1 MCKKCYLV
9 VVYAMYNLIILHC
22 YREIIMITE
31 SKNIVIKHLVNRLR
45 DIRTDSFEFRTTI
58 EEISR
63 ILLSEALADSE
74 TITVNI
80 NTWQGHLDVQMI
92 EEQSLVF
99 VPILR
104 AGEPMLTGILK
115 SLPNSRSG
123 FLAMKRDEETAESK
137 IFYQS
142 MPKLEGKTVVL
153 LDPMVATGGS
163 LVDAI
168 AMVKEKNPKN
178 IISLNILGAK
188 EGVQIVEDAHPDIDL
203 FIAQIDP
210 RLDENKYIR
219 PGLGDAGD
227 RAFHTQD

>member
-1 MCKKCYLV
+1 M
-9 VVYAMYNLIILHC
+9 II
-22 YREIIMITE
+22 E

-45 DIRTDSFEFRTTI
+45 DIRTGSFEFRTAI

-63 ILLSEALADSE
+63 ILLSEALENAP
-74 TITVNI
+74 TIIVNI
-80 NTWQGHLDVQMI
+80 DTWQGDLDVQMI

-104 AGEPMLTGILK
+104 AGEPMLTGVLK
-115 SLPNSRSG
+115 SLPNARSG
-123 FLAMKRDEETAESK
+123 FLAMKRDEETAESLV
-137 IFYQS
+137 FYEN
-142 MPKLEGKTVVL
+142 MPNLKGKTVVL

-168 AMVKEKNPKN
+168 TLVKKKSPEK

-188 EGVQIVEDAHPDIDL
+188 EGVDIVHNAHSDIEMY
-203 FIAQIDP
+203 IAQIDP

-227 RAFHTQD
+227 RAFHTKN

>member
-1 MCKKCYLV
+1 M
-9 VVYAMYNLIILHC
+9 II
-22 YREIIMITE
+22 E
-31 SKNIVIKHLVNRLR
+31 SKNIMIKHLVNRLR
-45 DIRTDSFEFRTTI
+45 DIRTGSFEFRTTI

-63 ILLSEALADSE
+63 ILLSEALENSP

-80 NTWQGHLDVQMI
+80 DTWQGDLDVQMI

-115 SLPNSRSG
+115 SLPNARSG
-123 FLAMKRDEETAESK
+123 FLAMKRDEETAESLV
-137 IFYQS
+137 FYEN
-142 MPKLEGKTVVL
+142 MPNLEGKTVVL

-168 AMVKEKNPKN
+168 TLVKAKSPDN
-178 IISLNILGAK
+178 IISLNILGAQ
-188 EGVQIVEDAHPDIDL
+188 EGVDIVHHAHDDIKMY
-203 FIAQIDP
+203 IAQIDP

-227 RAFHTQD
+227 RAFHTH

>member
-1 MCKKCYLV
+1 M
-9 VVYAMYNLIILHC
+9 II
-22 YREIIMITE
+22 E
-31 SKNIVIKHLVNRLR
+31 SNNIVIKHLVNRLR
-45 DIRTDSFEFRTTI
+45 DIRTGSFEFRTTI

-63 ILLSEALADSE
+63 ILLSEALDDAP

-80 NTWQGHLDVQMI
+80 DTWQGDLDVQVI
-92 EEQSLVF
+92 EEQTLVF

-115 SLPNSRSG
+115 SLPNARSG
-123 FLAMKRDEETAESK
+123 FLAMKRDEETAESLV
-137 IFYQS
+137 FYEN
-142 MPKLEGKTVVL
+142 MPNLKGKTVVL

-163 LVDAI
+163 LNDAI
-168 AMVKEKNPKN
+168 ALVKAKSPQR
-178 IISLNILGAK
+178 IISLNILGAQ
-188 EGVQIVEDAHPDIDL
+188 EGVDVVRAAHNDIDMY
-203 FIAQIDP
+203 IAQIDP

>member
-1 MCKKCYLV
+1 
-9 VVYAMYNLIILHC
+9 MYK
-22 YREIIMITE
+22 E
-31 SKNIVIKHLVNRLR
+31 SHNIVIKHLVNRLR
-45 DIRTDSFEFRTTI
+45 DIRTGSFEFRTTI

-63 ILLSEALADSE
+63 ILLSEALANHD

-80 NTWQGHLDVQMI
+80 DTWQGDLDVQII

-99 VPILR
+99 IPILR

-115 SLPNSRSG
+115 SLPNARSG
-123 FLAMKRDEETAESK
+123 FLAMKRDEKTAESHL
-137 IFYQS
+137 FYKS
-142 MPKLEGKTVVL
+142 VPNLADKTVIL

-168 AMVKEKNPKN
+168 SLVKSALPRK
-178 IISLNILGAK
+178 IISLNILGAQ
-188 EGVQIVEDAHPDIDL
+188 EGIDTVTQAHADIDM
-203 FIAQIDP
+203 FIAHIDP

-227 RAFHTQD
+227 RAFHTHD

>member
-1 MCKKCYLV
+1 
-9 VVYAMYNLIILHC
+9 
-22 YREIIMITE
+22 MITE
-31 SKNIVIKHLVNRLR
+31 SNNTIIKHLVNRLR
-45 DIRTDSFEFRTTI
+45 DIRTHSFEFRTTI

-63 ILLSEALADSE
+63 ILLSEALANHD

-80 NTWQGHLDVQMI
+80 DTWQGDLDVQVV

-99 VPILR
+99 IPILR

-115 SLPNSRSG
+115 SLPNARSG
-123 FLAMKRDEETAESK
+123 FLAMKRDEATASSHLFYESL
-137 IFYQS
+137 
-142 MPKLEGKTVVL
+142 PNLAGKTVIL

-163 LVDAI
+163 LNDAV
-168 AMVKEKNPKN
+168 ALVKEKKPKR
-178 IISLNILGAK
+178 IISLNILGSQL
-188 EGVQIVEDAHPDIDL
+188 GVKVVAEAHGDIDM

-210 RLDENKYIR
+210 RLDDNKYIR

>member
-1 MCKKCYLV
+1 
-9 VVYAMYNLIILHC
+9 MYKQ
-22 YREIIMITE
+22 

-45 DIRTDSFEFRTTI
+45 DNRTGSFEFRTTI

-63 ILLSEALADSE
+63 ILLSEALAESE

-80 NTWQGHLDVQMI
+80 DTWQGDLDVQMI
-92 EEQSLVF
+92 QEQALVF

-115 SLPNSRSG
+115 SLPNARSG
-123 FLAMKRDEETAESK
+123 FLAMKRDEETAESL
-137 IFYQS
+137 IFYEN
-142 MPKLEGKTVVL
+142 MPNLEGKTIVL

-168 AMVKEKNPKN
+168 TMVKERGPDK
-178 IISLNILGAK
+178 IICLNILGAQ
-188 EGVQIVEDAHPDIDL
+188 EGVDIVNEAHDDIEMY
-203 FIAQIDP
+203 IAQIDP

-227 RAFHTQD
+227 RAFRTQD

>member
-1 MCKKCYLV
+1 M
-9 VVYAMYNLIILHC
+9 II
-22 YREIIMITE
+22 E

-45 DIRTDSFEFRTTI
+45 DIRTGSFEFRTTI

-63 ILLSEALADSE
+63 ILLSEALDDAP

-80 NTWQGHLDVQMI
+80 DTWQGDLDVQVI
-92 EEQSLVF
+92 EEQALVF

-115 SLPNSRSG
+115 SLPNARSG
-123 FLAMKRDEETAESK
+123 FLAMKRDEETAESLV
-137 IFYQS
+137 FYEN
-142 MPKLEGKTVVL
+142 MPNLKGKTVVL

-163 LVDAI
+163 LNDAI
-168 AMVKEKNPKN
+168 ALVKAKSPER
-178 IISLNILGAK
+178 IISLNILGAQ
-188 EGVQIVEDAHPDIDL
+188 EGVDIVRAAHEDIDMY
-203 FIAQIDP
+203 IAQIDP

>member
-1 MCKKCYLV
+1 M
-9 VVYAMYNLIILHC
+9 II
-22 YREIIMITE
+22 E

-45 DIRTDSFEFRTTI
+45 DIRTGSFEFRTTI

-63 ILLSEALADSE
+63 ILLSEALANHD

-80 NTWQGHLDVQMI
+80 DTWQGDLDVQVI

-115 SLPNSRSG
+115 SLPNARSG
-123 FLAMKRDEETAESK
+123 FLAMKRDEETAESLV
-137 IFYQS
+137 FYEN
-142 MPKLEGKTVVL
+142 MPNLADKTVVL

-163 LVDAI
+163 LIDAI
-168 AMVKEKNPKN
+168 ALVKEKSPKN
-178 IISLNILGAK
+178 IISLNILGAQ
-188 EGVQIVEDAHPDIDL
+188 EGIDTVHNAHGDIEI

-227 RAFHTQD
+227 RAFHTQA

>member
-1 MCKKCYLV
+1 M
-9 VVYAMYNLIILHC
+9 II
-22 YREIIMITE
+22 E
-31 SKNIVIKHLVNRLR
+31 SKNVVIKHLVNRLR
-45 DIRTDSFEFRTTI
+45 DIRTGSFEFRTTI

-63 ILLSEALADSE
+63 ILLSEALNDAP

-80 NTWQGHLDVQMI
+80 DTWQGDLDVQVI
-92 EEQSLVF
+92 EEQKLVF

-115 SLPNSRSG
+115 SLPNARSG
-123 FLAMKRDEETAESK
+123 FLAMKRDEETAESLV
-137 IFYQS
+137 FYEN
-142 MPKLEGKTVVL
+142 MPNLKGKTVVL

-163 LVDAI
+163 LNDAI
-168 AMVKEKNPKN
+168 ALVKAKSPDR

-188 EGVQIVEDAHPDIDL
+188 EGVDIVRKAHSDIDMY
-203 FIAQIDP
+203 IAQIDP

>member
-1 MCKKCYLV
+1 
-9 VVYAMYNLIILHC
+9 
-22 YREIIMITE
+22 MITE
-31 SKNIVIKHLVNRLR
+31 SQNIVIKHLVNRLR
-45 DIRTDSFEFRTTI
+45 DNRTGSFEFRTTI

-63 ILLSEALADSE
+63 ILLSEALANHE

-80 NTWQGHLDVQMI
+80 DTWQGDLDVQMI

-99 VPILR
+99 IPILR

-115 SLPNSRSG
+115 SLPNARSG
-123 FLAMKRDEETAESK
+123 FLAMKRDEETAESLV
-137 IFYQS
+137 FYEN
-142 MPKLEGKTVVL
+142 MPNLVGKTVIL

-168 AMVKEKNPKN
+168 SLVKDKSPKN
-178 IISLNILGAK
+178 IISLNILGAQ
-188 EGVQIVEDAHPDIDL
+188 EGVDIVENAHSDIDMY
-203 FIAQIDP
+203 IAQIDP

>member
-1 MCKKCYLV
+1 
-9 VVYAMYNLIILHC
+9 
-22 YREIIMITE
+22 MITE
-31 SKNIVIKHLVNRLR
+31 SKNVVVKHLVNRLR
-45 DIRTDSFEFRTTI
+45 DIRTGSFEFRTTI

-63 ILLSEALADSE
+63 ILLSEALDDAP

-80 NTWQGHLDVQMI
+80 DTWQGDLDVQVI
-92 EEQSLVF
+92 EEQKLVF

-115 SLPNSRSG
+115 SLPNARSG
-123 FLAMKRDEETAESK
+123 FLAMKRDEKTAESLV
-137 IFYQS
+137 FYEN
-142 MPKLEGKTVVL
+142 MPNLKGKTVVL

-163 LVDAI
+163 LNDAI
-168 AMVKEKNPKN
+168 DLVKAKSPDR

-188 EGVQIVEDAHPDIDL
+188 EGVDIVRNAHDDIDMY
-203 FIAQIDP
+203 IAQIDP

-227 RAFHTQD
+227 RAFHTHD

>member
-1 MCKKCYLV
+1 
-9 VVYAMYNLIILHC
+9 
-22 YREIIMITE
+22 MIKE
-31 SKNIVIKHLVNRLR
+31 SKNIVVKHLVNRLR
-45 DIRTDSFEFRTTI
+45 DSRTDSFEFRTTI
-58 EEISR
+58 EEIAR
-63 ILLSEALADSE
+63 ILLSEALADAE

-80 NTWQGHLDVQMI
+80 DTWQGSLDVQMI
-92 EEQSLVF
+92 EEQALVF

-115 SLPNSRSG
+115 SLPNARSG
-123 FLAMKRDEETAESK
+123 FLAMKRDEATAQSHLFYESL
-137 IFYQS
+137 
-142 MPKLEGKTVVL
+142 PNLTDKTVVL

-163 LVDAI
+163 LADAI
-168 AMVKEKNPKN
+168 TLVKEKQPKN
-178 IISLNILGAK
+178 IISLNILGAT
-188 EGVQIVEDAHPDIDL
+188 EGVEVVKNAHPDIDV

>member
-1 MCKKCYLV
+1 M
-9 VVYAMYNLIILHC
+9 II
-22 YREIIMITE
+22 E
-31 SKNIVIKHLVNRLR
+31 SQNTVIKHLVNRLR

-63 ILLSEALADSE
+63 ILLSEALAGHD

-80 NTWQGHLDVQMI
+80 STWQGDLDVQMI

-99 VPILR
+99 IPILR

-115 SLPNSRSG
+115 SLPNARSG
-123 FLAMKRDEETAESK
+123 FIAMKRDEATAESHL
-137 IFYQS
+137 FYQS
-142 MPKLEGKTVVL
+142 LPSLSGKTVVL

-163 LVDAI
+163 LADAMTLI
-168 AMVKEKNPKN
+168 KAKQPGKM
-178 IISLNILGAK
+178 ISLNILGAQ
-188 EGVQIVEDAHPDIDL
+188 EGVDVVAAAHPDIDL

-227 RAFHTQD
+227 RAFHTHD

>member
-1 MCKKCYLV
+1 
-9 VVYAMYNLIILHC
+9 
-22 YREIIMITE
+22 MITE
-31 SKNIVIKHLVNRLR
+31 SQNIVIKHLVNRLR
-45 DIRTDSFEFRTTI
+45 DIRTGSFEFRTTI

-63 ILLSEALADSE
+63 ILLSEALANHD

-80 NTWQGHLDVQMI
+80 DTWQGDLDVQMI

-99 VPILR
+99 IPILR

-115 SLPNSRSG
+115 SLPNARSG
-123 FLAMKRDEETAESK
+123 FVAMKRDEATAESHL
-137 IFYQS
+137 FYES
-142 MPKLEGKTVVL
+142 LPSLAGKTVVL

-168 AMVKEKNPKN
+168 GLVKEKEPRK

-188 EGVQIVEDAHPDIDL
+188 EGVDIVDAAHPDIAL
-203 FIAQIDP
+203 CIAQIDP

-227 RAFHTQD
+227 RAFHTHD

>member
-1 MCKKCYLV
+1 M
-9 VVYAMYNLIILHC
+9 
-22 YREIIMITE
+22 
-31 SKNIVIKHLVNRLR
+31 R

-63 ILLSEALADSE
+63 ILLSEALAEHE

-80 NTWQGHLDVQMI
+80 STWQGDLDVPMI

-115 SLPNSRSG
+115 SLPNARSG
-123 FLAMKRDEETAESK
+123 FLAMKRDEETAESLL
-137 IFYQS
+137 FYQS
-142 MPKLEGKTVVL
+142 IPNVQGKTVFL

-163 LVDAI
+163 LEDAVSLI
-168 AMVKEKNPKN
+168 KRESPKQ
-178 IISLNILGAK
+178 IFTLNILGAQ
-188 EGVQIVEDAHPDIDL
+188 EGVDIVNDAHPDIKMY
-203 FIAQIDP
+203 IAQIDP

-227 RAFHTQD
+227 RAFHTHD

>member
-1 MCKKCYLV
+1 
-9 VVYAMYNLIILHC
+9 
-22 YREIIMITE
+22 MITE

-45 DIRTDSFEFRTTI
+45 DNRTGSFEFRTTI

-63 ILLSEALADSE
+63 ILLSEALANHD

-80 NTWQGHLDVQMI
+80 DTWQGDLDVQMI
-92 EEQSLVF
+92 EEQALVF

-115 SLPNSRSG
+115 SLPNARSG
-123 FLAMKRDEETAESK
+123 FLAMKRDEKTAESLV
-137 IFYQS
+137 FYEN
-142 MPKLEGKTVVL
+142 MPNLAGKTVVL

-168 AMVKEKNPKN
+168 SLVKDKSPKN

-188 EGVQIVEDAHPDIDL
+188 EGIDIVKNTHQDIDMY
-203 FIAQIDP
+203 IAQIDP

-227 RAFHTQD
+227 RAFHTHD

>member
-1 MCKKCYLV
+1 
-9 VVYAMYNLIILHC
+9 
-22 YREIIMITE
+22 MIKE

-45 DIRTDSFEFRTTI
+45 DSRTDSFEFRTTI

-63 ILLSEALADSE
+63 ILLSEALADAE

-80 NTWQGHLDVQMI
+80 DTWQGSLDVQMI
-92 EEQSLVF
+92 EEQALVF

-115 SLPNSRSG
+115 SLPNARSG
-123 FLAMKRDEETAESK
+123 FLAMKRDEETAQSHL
-137 IFYQS
+137 FYES
-142 MPKLEGKTVVL
+142 MPNLAGKTVVL

-163 LVDAI
+163 LADA
-168 AMVKEKNPKN
+168 MTLVKEKQPKN
-178 IISLNILGAK
+178 IISLNILGAT
-188 EGVQIVEDAHPDIDL
+188 EGVDVVKNAHPDIDV

>member
-1 MCKKCYLV
+1 
-9 VVYAMYNLIILHC
+9 
-22 YREIIMITE
+22 MINE
-31 SKNIVIKHLVNRLR
+31 SQNSVAKHLVNRLR
-45 DIRTDSFEFRTTI
+45 DIRTDSSEFRTTI

-63 ILLSEALADSE
+63 ILLSEALANHD

-80 NTWQGHLDVQMI
+80 GTWQGDLDVQMI

-115 SLPNSRSG
+115 SLPKARSG
-123 FLAMKRDEETAESK
+123 FLAMKRNEATAESRL
-137 IFYQS
+137 FYES
-142 MPKLEGKTVVL
+142 MPNLTGKTVVL

-168 AMVKEKNPKN
+168 ALVKDKQPKQV
-178 IISLNILGAK
+178 ISLNILGAE
-188 EGVQIVEDAHPDIDL
+188 EGVTVVENAHPDISL

-227 RAFHTQD
+227 RAFHTHD

>member
-1 MCKKCYLV
+1 M
-9 VVYAMYNLIILHC
+9 II
-22 YREIIMITE
+22 E
-31 SKNIVIKHLVNRLR
+31 SKNVVIKHLVNRLR
-45 DIRTDSFEFRTTI
+45 DIRTGSFEFRTTI

-63 ILLSEALADSE
+63 ILLSEALDDAP

-80 NTWQGHLDVQMI
+80 DTWQGDLDVQVI
-92 EEQSLVF
+92 EEQKLVF

-115 SLPNSRSG
+115 SLPNARSG
-123 FLAMKRDEETAESK
+123 FLAMKRDEETAESLV
-137 IFYQS
+137 FYEN
-142 MPKLEGKTVVL
+142 MPNLKGKTVVL

-163 LVDAI
+163 LNDAI
-168 AMVKEKNPKN
+168 ALVKAKSPER

-188 EGVQIVEDAHPDIDL
+188 EGVEIVRNAHDDIDMY
-203 FIAQIDP
+203 IAQIDP

>member
-1 MCKKCYLV
+1 
-9 VVYAMYNLIILHC
+9 
-22 YREIIMITE
+22 MIKE
-31 SKNIVIKHLVNRLR
+31 SQNIVIKHLVNRLR

-63 ILLSEALADSE
+63 ILLSEALAKHN

-80 NTWQGHLDVQMI
+80 DTWQGDLDVQMI

-104 AGEPMLTGILK
+104 AGEPMLNGLLK
-115 SLPNSRSG
+115 SLPNARSG
-123 FLAMKRDEETAESK
+123 FVAMKRDESTAESHL
-137 IFYQS
+137 FYES
-142 MPKLEGKTVVL
+142 LPNLAGKTVVL

-163 LVDAI
+163 LAEAI
-168 AMVKEKNPKN
+168 GLIKAKQPKQ
-178 IISLNILGAK
+178 IISLNILGAQ
-188 EGVQIVEDAHPDIDL
+188 EGVDIVEAAHPDIEL

>member
-1 MCKKCYLV
+1 
-9 VVYAMYNLIILHC
+9 
-22 YREIIMITE
+22 MITE
-31 SKNIVIKHLVNRLR
+31 SHNIVIKHLVNRLR
-45 DIRTDSFEFRTTI
+45 DARTHSFEFRTTI

-63 ILLSEALADSE
+63 ILLSEALANHP

-80 NTWQGHLDVQMI
+80 DTWQGDLDVQMI

-99 VPILR
+99 IPILR

-115 SLPNSRSG
+115 SLPNARSG
-123 FLAMKRDEETAESK
+123 FLAMKRDEDTAESRL
-137 IFYQS
+137 FYES
-142 MPKLEGKTVVL
+142 MPNLAGKTVVL

-163 LVDAI
+163 LNDAI
-168 AMVKEKNPKN
+168 DIIKAKSPAK
-178 IISLNILGAK
+178 IISLNILGSQV
-188 EGVQIVEDAHPDIDL
+188 GVDTVEAEHADIDL

-227 RAFHTQD
+227 RAFRTQD